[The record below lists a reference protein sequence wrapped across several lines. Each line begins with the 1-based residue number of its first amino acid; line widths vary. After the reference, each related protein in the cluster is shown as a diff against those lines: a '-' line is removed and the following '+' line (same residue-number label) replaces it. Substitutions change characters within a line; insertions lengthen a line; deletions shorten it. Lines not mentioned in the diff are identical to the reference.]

1 MKATAIATVIAASL
15 LAAGAAVAHEP
26 PSSCARDPAARG
38 MHERID
44 GLREQGNRIEWTDDQ
59 DERRVL
65 MELHMKR
72 MHEGMRT
79 LRERGAGDACRME
92 FMEAMLEQMTR
103 HQLARDPGTR

>member
-1 MKATAIATVIAASL
+1 MKAITAIAAATLFAAS
-15 LAAGAAVAHEP
+15 AAASAGAAE

-44 GLREQGNRIEWTDDQ
+44 GLREQGNRIEWTENRE
-59 DERRVL
+59 ERRVL
-65 MELHMKR
+65 MELHMKK

-92 FMEAMLEQMTR
+92 FMEAMLEQVMR
-103 HQLARDPGTR
+103 HQLLLDPDTR